1 MSAICILLATVAGLS
16 FAPVMSVRPSA
27 AAQMSLE
34 LACHRLRPASGI
46 TLKARIRNRMSEPA
60 SIVVAYVRG
69 NDVEDLA
76 PGLVFLLKRRGSS
89 EAESFHYWPHA
100 DRSGGGTGRLDR
112 RLVAVAPEASFEWS
126 IDGPQLLSLRTH
138 KPFDSSSER
147 GELQVVFN
155 SSQSRPGE
163 LPRLWNGRLESNVIR
178 IPEGCKYGG

>member
-1 MSAICILLATVAGLS
+1 MSAICIFLATIAGLS
-16 FAPVMSVRPSA
+16 LAPVMTARPSA

-34 LACHRLRPASGI
+34 LACHRTRPTSGI
-46 TLKARIRNRMSEPA
+46 TLKTTIRNGMSEPA

-69 NDVEDLA
+69 NDVEHLDQ
-76 PGLVFLLKRRGSS
+76 GLVFLLKRPGSS
-89 EAESFHYWPHA
+89 EAESFHYWPQG

-138 KPFDSSSER
+138 KRFDSSSER

-155 SSQSRPGE
+155 GGQSGPGE
-163 LPRLWNGRLESNVIR
+163 LPRLWNGRLESNVVR
-178 IPEGCKYGG
+178 VPEGCKYSG